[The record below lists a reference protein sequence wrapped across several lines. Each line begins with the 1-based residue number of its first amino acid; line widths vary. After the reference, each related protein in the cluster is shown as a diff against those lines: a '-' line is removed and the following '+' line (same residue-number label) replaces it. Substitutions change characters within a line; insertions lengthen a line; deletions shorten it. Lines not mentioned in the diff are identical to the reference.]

1 MVPQKNT
8 VKLNYFHSKIYY
20 TDIVR
25 TDVVIKETLSKTALI
40 AVFTSLVVWVSTSG
54 LNESV
59 TSLRQV
65 RTYWWIVA
73 NSSQIA

>member
-40 AVFTSLVVWVSTSG
+40 AVFTSLVV
-54 LNESV
+54 
-59 TSLRQV
+59 
-65 RTYWWIVA
+65 
-73 NSSQIA
+73 